1 MAVHNSR
8 AERAPLIHRSTS
20 VRAIYQ
26 KDDDTESG
34 ISTTRG
40 SFIISSI
47 GLLIFLQGMSRPCCY
62 CPPSYTCLLFLL
74 GSMTQLH
81 CQNFAKANT
90 HSVQH
95 FHTHHNPIFDS
106 RGPRRLRE
114 SNMAHFIVPDRHV
127 FPCAPHGPALPG
139 LQPSSLHVL
148 LHHYDLR
155 RNGHYWILKFI

>member
-1 MAVHNSR
+1 MAIHNSR

-47 GLLIFLQGMSRPCCY
+47 GLLIFLQGLSRPYYY
-62 CPPSYTCLLFLL
+62 CPPSYTYLLFLR
-74 GSMTQLH
+74 GSMTRLH
-81 CQNFAKANT
+81 LQSFAKT
-90 HSVQH
+90 DRHSVQH

-106 RGPRRLRE
+106 RGPRRL
-114 SNMAHFIVPDRHV
+114 
-127 FPCAPHGPALPG
+127 
-139 LQPSSLHVL
+139 
-148 LHHYDLR
+148 
-155 RNGHYWILKFI
+155 